1 MFSDLSGRNPEVA
14 TPSFL
19 AWVDRESA
27 TKLTEHL
34 MVLFIRHQRLRT
46 AMLTSGAEAS
56 YWAAKMAHPK
66 VPVVGPPRRGP
77 LHTYETEAWWS
88 GEALTL
94 SEEVAMAPEVE
105 ASRDPCWWNT
115 DECETPSVPISYV
128 DNILSATTVNDVL
141 TEGIPCVTT
150 DDGCTLEARAG
161 IVPEQEPLFVHDE
174 RLSMDPCFWDDACM
188 APS

>member
-1 MFSDLSGRNPEVA
+1 MNVNVWGNDGPLNNHSSSSIKGCPDGKLMLS
-14 TPSFL
+14 
-19 AWVDRESA
+19 
-27 TKLTEHL
+27 
-34 MVLFIRHQRLRT
+34 
-46 AMLTSGAEAS
+46 SGAEAS
-56 YWAAKMAHPK
+56 YWAAKMGHPK
-66 VPVVGPPRRGP
+66 VPDVGPPRRGP
-77 LHTYETEAWWS
+77 LHTFETEAWWS

-94 SEEVAMAPEVE
+94 SEEVSMAPEVE

-128 DNILSATTVNDVL
+128 DNILSTTTVNDVL